1 MPIQHMRR
9 RVARRHQQKVKGMNN
24 RRRTLHGRT
33 LFALGAATVLWG
45 CTHAPTAKYVAPPG
59 ARAQLVMRGDV
70 QSGEG
75 YGVYL
80 FDDAAQCAGL
90 RQVGIGATNR
100 NPETAAIATGL
111 QTTEVFIVKANR
123 SVCRVRWSFEPA
135 AGHKYLVTAASTPGG
150 CRAQILDATDPHKIV
165 LEPTSRRR
173 DVAGRM
179 CVPLAQTTRLG
190 DVQARASAAAIGEA
204 DLPIGLATPQPAG
217 ANAPVVSDDDLSA
230 LQSK

>member
-1 MPIQHMRR
+1 MNKRR
-9 RVARRHQQKVKGMNN
+9 WTS
-24 RRRTLHGRT
+24 RRRTL
-33 LFALGAATVLWG
+33 LALAAATLPWG
-45 CTHAPTAKYVAPPG
+45 CTHAPTAKYVAPAG

-70 QSGEG
+70 QTGEA

-100 NPETAAIATGL
+100 NPETTAIATAL
-111 QTTEVFIVKANR
+111 QTTEVFVVKANR

-135 AGHKYLVTAASTPGG
+135 AGHKYLVTAASTPTG
-150 CRAQILDATDPHKIV
+150 CRAQVLDATDPHKIV

-190 DVQARASAAAIGEA
+190 DAQARASAAAVGEA
-204 DLPIGLATPQPAG
+204 DLPIGIAAPPPSGT
-217 ANAPVVSDDDLSA
+217 NASVVSDDDLSA
-230 LQSK
+230 LQGK

>member
-1 MPIQHMRR
+1 MNKRR
-9 RVARRHQQKVKGMNN
+9 WTSR
-24 RRRTLHGRT
+24 GRT
-33 LFALGAATVLWG
+33 LCALAAATLLWG
-45 CTHAPTAKYVAPPG
+45 CATHSPIAKYVAPAG

-80 FDDAAQCAGL
+80 FDDAVQCAGL
-90 RQVGIGATNR
+90 RQVGLGASNR
-100 NPETAAIATGL
+100 NPDTTAIATGL
-111 QTTEVFIVKANR
+111 QTAEVFVVKANR

-135 AGHKYLVTAASTPGG
+135 AGRKYLVTAATTPGG
-150 CRAQILDATDPHKIV
+150 CRAQIMDATDPHQIV

-190 DVQARASAAAIGEA
+190 DAEARASAAAVGEA
-204 DLPIGLATPQPAG
+204 DLPIGLAPPQGPA
-217 ANAPVVSDDDLSA
+217 ARAPVVSDDDLSQ
-230 LQSK
+230 LQGK

>member
-1 MPIQHMRR
+1 MNKRR
-9 RVARRHQQKVKGMNN
+9 WTSR
-24 RRRTLHGRT
+24 GRT
-33 LFALGAATVLWG
+33 LFALAAATLLWG
-45 CTHAPTAKYVAPPG
+45 CTHAPIAEYVAPAG

-80 FDDAAQCAGL
+80 FDDAVQCAGL
-90 RQVGIGATNR
+90 RQVGIGASNR
-100 NPETAAIATGL
+100 NPETTAIATGL
-111 QTTEVFIVKANR
+111 QTAEVFVVKANR
-123 SVCRVRWSFEPA
+123 SVCRIRWSFEPA
-135 AGHKYLVTAASTPGG
+135 AGHKYLVTAATTPGG

-190 DVQARASAAAIGEA
+190 DAEARASAAAVGEA
-204 DLPIGLATPQPAG
+204 DLPIGLAPSPAP
-217 ANAPVVSDDDLSA
+217 AARAPVVSDDDLSQ
-230 LQSK
+230 LQRK